1 MRILI
6 VNKFY
11 FGTGGPEHY
20 LFSLTRMLEDLG
32 HEVIHFSVEATKNQP
47 SRHSSYFVSS
57 PVGPDDYD
65 MRLAQKHMSLAG
77 KVKVAGRA
85 IYSRE
90 AYNKLR
96 KLIRDTRPDVVYVL
110 NFTSYLSPSVIDA
123 AHDEHVPVVVQ
134 LLCFD
139 EICANNVFLR
149 DNQVCTLCL
158 NHKKYHGIVHRCV
171 NGSLSA
177 SVARVAAMYYHDAIG
192 VYNRVTAYSAPS
204 QFMVKMMVEDG
215 FPANKFHHIPLFV
228 DVSRFKPLPPGVPA
242 SDYILYFGR
251 VAPDKGVSTLV
262 EAYALLGPGAPPLVL
277 MGWPEEAELT
287 RLQDRCRELGLTNV
301 HFIGPKQGDEMVSIV
316 QHARVVVVPSIW
328 FENTP
333 HTVYEAFACGRPV
346 IATNIGSL
354 PEQVLHEHNGLLF
367 NLKDPQ
373 DLARQLTRVLQEPA
387 FADWMG
393 ANGLQMVRGEFNS
406 DLHVHRT
413 LDLFSNL
420 IRGNTMEM
428 PATAIRRGT
437 ESH

>member
-6 VNKFY
+6 VNKYY

-20 LFSLTRMLEDLG
+20 LFSLTTMLENLG
-32 HEVIHFSVEATKNQP
+32 HKVIHFSVSATKNQP
-47 SRHSSYFVSS
+47 SAYSSYFVSS
-57 PVGPDDYD
+57 PVGADDYD
-65 MRLAQKHMSLAG
+65 MRLAQKHLSSIG
-77 KVKVAGRA
+77 KLKVAGRA

-90 AYNKLR
+90 AYQKLR
-96 KLIRDTRPDVVYVL
+96 KLIRDTHPDIVYVL

-149 DNQVCTLCL
+149 DNQVCTECL
-158 NHKKYHGIVHRCV
+158 HHKKYHGIVHRCV

-192 VYNRVTAYSAPS
+192 VYNRVSAYSAPS
-204 QFMVKMMVEDG
+204 QFMIKMMTEDG
-215 FPANKFHHIPLFV
+215 FPRDKFHHIPLFV
-228 DVSRFKPLPPGVPA
+228 DVSRFSPLQPEEVG
-242 SDYILYFGR
+242 DYILYFGR

-262 EAYALLGPGAPPLVL
+262 EAYALLGSDAPPLVL

-287 RLQDRCRELGLTNV
+287 RLQNRCRELNLTNV
-301 HFIGPKQGDEMVSIV
+301 HFIGPKQGDEVVSIV
-316 QHARVVVVPSIW
+316 QRARVVVVPSIW

-346 IATNIGSL
+346 IATNLGSL
-354 PEQVLHEHNGLLF
+354 SEQVVHEHNGLLF
-367 NLKDPQ
+367 ELKDAA
-373 DLARQLTRVLQEPA
+373 DLARQLVRVLQDRA

-393 ANGLQMVRGEFNS
+393 ANGLRMVREDFNAE
-406 DLHVHRT
+406 LHVQRT
-413 LDLFSNL
+413 LDLFDDL
-420 IRGNTMEM
+420 IVGRTMKM
-428 PATAIRRGT
+428 PAAVSNTSMR
-437 ESH
+437 